1 MAKRLLALIAGLV
14 FGIGLAVSGM
24 VLPQRVLG
32 FLDLGALSAGQWNPS
47 LAFVM
52 AGALLVALPGFF
64 WLRRRA
70 HPAFADAFHWPQRRD
85 IDGTLILGAAL
96 FGAGW
101 GWAGLC
107 PGPALAALVLAP
119 LPAAIFFIAML
130 TGLAL
135 ARRRNR

>member
-52 AGALLVALPGFF
+52 AGALFVALPGFF

-70 HPAFADAFHWPQRRD
+70 HPAFAEKFHWPQRRD
-85 IDGTLILGAAL
+85 IDPTLILGAAL

-107 PGPALAALVLAP
+107 PGPALAALALAP
-119 LPAAIFFIAML
+119 FPAAVFFIAML
-130 TGLAL
+130 VGLAL
-135 ARRRNR
+135 ARFRRR